1 MLKTVPKM
9 NPHSTP
15 SDPARTASS
24 SLNPEAERPRLRRSL
39 GMGLLLFYGLGNI
52 IGAGIYVLIGEVAAN
67 AGSAA
72 PLAFLLSS
80 IPAALTALTYT
91 ELAARL
97 PYSAGEAVYAHA
109 AFRSA
114 NLSRVVG
121 LIIALAGMLS
131 AAAIARGFAGYLG
144 VIVHVPDALAISGL
158 ILVLT
163 LIAIWG
169 IRQSMWLAAV
179 LTLIELAGLLLVIGG
194 GILHLGDTTTVASAT
209 AMKPL
214 ITEEAV
220 SAWAWS
226 GVFAGAFLAFYAF
239 LGFEDMVNVAEEV
252 ERPER
257 NLPIAILL
265 ALIISSLMYAGVS
278 WIGLQ
283 LATAAELAAS
293 DAPLALLIT
302 RATALPGE
310 TLALIALLAVSNG
323 VLAQII
329 MASRIAY
336 GMAAQGWMPR
346 ALMRVE
352 LRTQTPVV
360 ATLAVAL
367 IVLVLALT
375 QPIAGL
381 ANATSTLILV
391 IFTGMHVALMILQRR
406 PGPRPAWHIPRWIPP
421 IGIVVNLAFF
431 FAA

>member
-1 MLKTVPKM
+1 MLKPVPKM

-15 SDPARTASS
+15 SDPDRT
-24 SLNPEAERPRLRRSL
+24 RLRRSL
-39 GMGLLLFYGLGNI
+39 GLGLLLFYGLGNI

-80 IPAALTALTYT
+80 VPAALTAFTYT

-109 AFRSA
+109 AFRSE
-114 NLSRVVG
+114 NLSRIVG
-121 LIIALAGMLS
+121 LLIALAGVLS
-131 AAAIARGFAGYLG
+131 AAAIARGFAGYLS
-144 VIVHVPDALAISGL
+144 VLVVVPDVLAIGGL
-158 ILVLT
+158 IVLLT

-169 IRQSMWLAAV
+169 IRQSMWLAAA
-179 LTLIELAGLLLVIGG
+179 LTFIELAGLLLVIGG
-194 GILHLGDTTTVASAT
+194 GLLHLGDATTLAPAAVISPAVT
-209 AMKPL
+209 ADEP
-214 ITEEAV
+214 ISVWT
-220 SAWAWS
+220 WS

-252 ERPER
+252 EQPER

-293 DAPLALLIT
+293 EAPLALLIT
-302 RATALPGE
+302 RATSLPGE

-329 MASRIAY
+329 MASRIVY

-346 ALMRVE
+346 VLMRVE
-352 LRTQTPVV
+352 LRTQTPILATLLV
-360 ATLAVAL
+360 ATL
-367 IVLVLALT
+367 VLGLALT

-391 IFTGMHVALMILQRR
+391 IFTGMHVALMVLQRR
-406 PGPRPAWHIPRWIPP
+406 AGPKPAWRIPRWIPP
-421 IGIVVNLAFF
+421 LGIVVNLAFF

>member
-1 MLKTVPKM
+1 M

-24 SLNPEAERPRLRRSL
+24 SPIPEAERPRLRRSL
-39 GMGLLLFYGLGNI
+39 GVGLLLFYGLGNI

-91 ELAARL
+91 ELASRL

-144 VIVHVPDALAISGL
+144 VIVHAPDALAISGL
-158 ILVLT
+158 IVVLT
-163 LIAIWG
+163 IIAIWG
-169 IRQSMWLAAV
+169 IRQSMWLAAI

-194 GILHLGDTTTVASAT
+194 GLLHLGDTATLAPTTVISPVDSHET
-209 AMKPL
+209 
-214 ITEEAV
+214 V
-220 SAWAWS
+220 SAWTWS

-257 NLPIAILL
+257 NLPLAILL

-293 DAPLALLIT
+293 EAPLALLIT

-352 LRTQTPVV
+352 LRTQTPVI

-381 ANATSTLILV
+381 ANATSALILV

-406 PGPRPAWHIPRWIPP
+406 PGPQPAWHIPRWIPP
-421 IGIVVNLAFF
+421 IGIAVNLAFF

>member
-1 MLKTVPKM
+1 M

-24 SLNPEAERPRLRRSL
+24 SPHPEAERPRLRRSL

-67 AGSAA
+67 AGPAA

-144 VIVHVPDALAISGL
+144 VIVHAPDALAISGL
-158 ILVLT
+158 IAVLT
-163 LIAIWG
+163 MIAIWG

-194 GILHLGDTTTVASAT
+194 GLLHLGDTATLAPATVIN
-209 AMKPL
+209 PVDPR
-214 ITEEAV
+214 EAV
-220 SAWAWS
+220 SAWTWS
-226 GVFAGAFLAFYAF
+226 GVFAGALLAFYAF

-252 ERPER
+252 
-257 NLPIAILL
+257 
-265 ALIISSLMYAGVS
+265 
-278 WIGLQ
+278 
-283 LATAAELAAS
+283 
-293 DAPLALLIT
+293 
-302 RATALPGE
+302 
-310 TLALIALLAVSNG
+310 
-323 VLAQII
+323 
-329 MASRIAY
+329 
-336 GMAAQGWMPR
+336 
-346 ALMRVE
+346 
-352 LRTQTPVV
+352 
-360 ATLAVAL
+360 
-367 IVLVLALT
+367 
-375 QPIAGL
+375 
-381 ANATSTLILV
+381 
-391 IFTGMHVALMILQRR
+391 
-406 PGPRPAWHIPRWIPP
+406 
-421 IGIVVNLAFF
+421 
-431 FAA
+431 

>member
-1 MLKTVPKM
+1 M

-15 SDPARTASS
+15 SDPAGTAHVRPT
-24 SLNPEAERPRLRRSL
+24 PEAERPRLRRSL
-39 GMGLLLFYGLGNI
+39 GLGLLLFYGLGNI

-97 PYSAGEAVYAHA
+97 PYSAGEAIYAHA
-109 AFRSA
+109 AFRSP

-144 VIVHVPDALAISGL
+144 VIVEVPDALAISAL

-163 LIAIWG
+163 GIAIWG
-169 IRQSMWLAAV
+169 IRQSMWLAAA

-194 GILHLGDTTTVASAT
+194 GIVHLSDTSHLA
-209 AMKPL
+209 P
-214 ITEEAV
+214 IAV
-220 SAWAWS
+220 TPSTSLLDETRSAWNWT

-252 ERPER
+252 EQPER
-257 NLPIAILL
+257 NLPRAILW
-265 ALIISSLMYAGVS
+265 ALVISSLMYAGVS

-283 LATAAELAAS
+283 LASAAELAAS

-302 RATALPGE
+302 RATQLPGE
-310 TLALIALLAVSNG
+310 TLAVIALLAVSNG

-329 MASRIAY
+329 MASRIFY
-336 GMAAQGWMPR
+336 GMANQGWMPS

-360 ATLAVAL
+360 ATLVVAAM
-367 IVLVLALT
+367 VLVLAIT

-381 ANATSTLILV
+381 ANATSTLILI
-391 IFTGMHVALMILQRR
+391 IFTGMHVALMVLQRR
-406 PGPRPAWHIPRWIPP
+406 PGPTPSWRIPRWIPP
-421 IGIVVNLAFF
+421 LGMVVNLAFF

>member
-15 SDPARTASS
+15 SDLARTASS
-24 SLNPEAERPRLRRSL
+24 SLNPETEQPRLRRSL
-39 GMGLLLFYGLGNI
+39 GLGLLLFYGLGNI

-97 PYSAGEAVYAHA
+97 PYSAGEAVYAHS

-114 NLSRVVG
+114 MLSRLVG

-144 VIVHVPDALAISGL
+144 VIIHISDAVAISAL
-158 ILVLT
+158 IGVLT

-169 IRQSMWLAAV
+169 IRQSMWLAAA
-179 LTLIELAGLLLVIGG
+179 LTLIELIGLLLVIGG
-194 GILHLGDTTTVASAT
+194 GIIHLGDTNQIVPTAATHSITTPSDS
-209 AMKPL
+209 
-214 ITEEAV
+214 V
-220 SAWAWS
+220 SVWTWS

-293 DAPLALLIT
+293 EAPLALLIT

-329 MASRIAY
+329 MASRIVY

-346 ALMRVE
+346 IFMRVE
-352 LRTQTPVV
+352 LRTQTPMLATILVAAVV
-360 ATLAVAL
+360 LL
-367 IVLVLALT
+367 LALT

-381 ANATSTLILV
+381 ANATSALILI
-391 IFTGMHVALMILQRR
+391 IFTGMHVALMVLQRR
-406 PGPRPAWHIPRWIPP
+406 PGPKPAWHIPRWIPP
-421 IGIVVNLAFF
+421 IGIVVNLAF
-431 FAA
+431 

>member
-1 MLKTVPKM
+1 M

-15 SDPARTASS
+15 SDPAGTANSS
-24 SLNPEAERPRLRRSL
+24 PNSEAERPRLRRSL
-39 GMGLLLFYGLGNI
+39 GLGLLLFYGLGNI

-97 PYSAGEAVYAHA
+97 PYSAGEAIYAHA
-109 AFRSA
+109 AFRSP

-144 VIVHVPDALAISGL
+144 VIVEVPDALAISAL

-163 LIAIWG
+163 GIAIWG
-169 IRQSMWLAAV
+169 IRQSMWLAAA
-179 LTLIELAGLLLVIGG
+179 LTLIELVGLLLVIGG
-194 GILHLGDTTTVASAT
+194 GIVHLGDTSHLAPIAAT
-209 AMKPL
+209 PSTSL
-214 ITEEAV
+214 LDETR
-220 SAWAWS
+220 SAWTWT

-252 ERPER
+252 EQPER
-257 NLPIAILL
+257 NLPRAILL
-265 ALIISSLMYAGVS
+265 ALVISSLMYAGVS

-283 LATAAELAAS
+283 LASAAELAAS

-302 RATALPGE
+302 RATQLPGE
-310 TLALIALLAVSNG
+310 TLAVIALLAVSNG

-329 MASRIAY
+329 MASRIFY
-336 GMAAQGWMPR
+336 GMANQGWMPS

-360 ATLAVAL
+360 ATLVVAAM
-367 IVLVLALT
+367 VLVLAIT

-381 ANATSTLILV
+381 ANATSTLILI
-391 IFTGMHVALMILQRR
+391 IFTGMHVALMVLQRR
-406 PGPRPAWHIPRWIPP
+406 PGPTPSWRIPRWIPP
-421 IGIVVNLAFF
+421 LGIVVNLAFF

>member
-1 MLKTVPKM
+1 M

-24 SLNPEAERPRLRRSL
+24 SPNPEAERPRLRRSL
-39 GMGLLLFYGLGNI
+39 GLGLLLFYGLGNI

-97 PYSAGEAVYAHA
+97 PYSAGEAIYAHA
-109 AFRSA
+109 AFRSP

-144 VIVHVPDALAISGL
+144 VIVEVPDALAISAL

-163 LIAIWG
+163 GIAIWG
-169 IRQSMWLAAV
+169 IRQSMWLAAA
-179 LTLIELAGLLLVIGG
+179 LTLIELVGLLLVIGG
-194 GILHLGDTTTVASAT
+194 GIVHLSDTSHLA
-209 AMKPL
+209 P
-214 ITEEAV
+214 IAV
-220 SAWAWS
+220 TPSTSLLDETRSAWNWT

-252 ERPER
+252 EQPER
-257 NLPIAILL
+257 NLPRAILW
-265 ALIISSLMYAGVS
+265 ALVISSLMYAGVS

-283 LATAAELAAS
+283 LASAAELAAS

-302 RATALPGE
+302 RATQLPGE
-310 TLALIALLAVSNG
+310 TLAVIALLAVSNG

-329 MASRIAY
+329 MASRIFY
-336 GMAAQGWMPR
+336 GMANQGWMPS

-360 ATLAVAL
+360 ATLVVAAM
-367 IVLVLALT
+367 VLVLAIT

-381 ANATSTLILV
+381 ANATSTLILI
-391 IFTGMHVALMILQRR
+391 IFTGMHVALMVLQRR
-406 PGPRPAWHIPRWIPP
+406 PGPTPSWRIPRWIPP
-421 IGIVVNLAFF
+421 LGIVVNLAFF